1 MTSYLAKVVLFLAV
15 PLAVADSPK
24 AMVDPAPSLLTITG
38 HTGHEPSSPKNDADM
53 PNNNEEWEKKR
64 KKRERMRRQGT
75 ENIEDGQVAGGIDR
89 VEKDEDDALANLKA
103 SRQEAERK
111 AKEAQEKIAEAK
123 RQEEATKRKEQE
135 ALDKAKKSHEQ
146 KIDAINKDFNK
157 ELEDAAGTDVGGGEP
172 TKLATE
178 GTTKKGGDEPTNPT
192 PTAPDQTNKDDS
204 KKPLVPK
211 VGDAIKDM
219 GNKIK
224 KHKPSKMDHIR
235 ALVVFGC
242 IITFMLIF
250 GGLMLCAMYAVLKIL
265 QPKRPKTEEEAK
277 AIIDDLKKQRDAL
290 LDRDSELQKQVETVQ
305 EKIDEQR
312 HKREEE
318 QREAG
323 GDAPD
328 TESPPVPRRLT
339 RRESVGQQ
347 PFLNPDGTYTMPDIS
362 QFAENERLKS
372 MQEAFAPILDKREKI
387 KDALMDRKE
396 VAVQKAHDILV
407 AELKDAY
414 EDVREASLQT
424 SNPTQMLLGV
434 ADLPPIALL
443 LAGMCVP
450 MQLKSLLWFTMLDL
464 TIKAILFLLTLIAL
478 YTEYGVKCLSV
489 MRDAGLQQWL
499 LGEATGEVGKRHW
512 VYPWME
518 VDAASLFLQI
528 LIRFAIMRLVNL
540 TLQEVD
546 DANEE
551 HQQVPESDNL
561 LEAFQHLVDHAL
573 SSCGTTMLCY
583 DRVVSSWPFWLL
595 NFIAFFDFSWQIY
608 GLTFLFN
615 TPNYE
620 CQATLMR
627 TVFRVRAV
635 TFMLF
640 LTWHVGVLLNAAM
653 SMMVHSQSFTN
664 TVVSI
669 ARKFDED
676 FSPPW
681 LPICTILVRAF
692 FARDQTDLDK
702 MELRILRAQKRKLE
716 HRQRLSMKRQEE
728 LSKQE
733 QNLDEQLQTISEK
746 QRETLADGD
755 KNLQA
760 QFLDEHRKKIE
771 GIFNKVDVIMKT
783 VKENQAR
790 ANAAEAMLQ
799 EGAAAAQ
806 STAQAAA
813 SSGAAQAQ
821 ALRQQTGQMQ

>member
-1 MTSYLAKVVLFLAV
+1 MTSQLAKVILFVAL
-15 PLAVADSPK
+15 PLAAANSPK
-24 AMVDPAPSLLTITG
+24 VVVDPTVDSVPSLLSITG
-38 HTGHEPSSPKNDADM
+38 HFPDLDRPTKQSGSDPELQ
-53 PNNNEEWEKKR
+53 KK
-64 KKRERMRRQGT
+64 EQ
-75 ENIEDGQVAGGIDR
+75 
-89 VEKDEDDALANLKA
+89 DEDNALENLKKTSQA
-103 SRQEAERK
+103 AEKERIEAEKRLQK
-111 AKEAQEKIAEAK
+111 AKQQEQQALENTKKI
-123 RQEEATKRKEQE
+123 
-135 ALDKAKKSHEQ
+135 HEQ
-146 KIDAINKDFNK
+146 KLEALNKDFDK
-157 ELEDAAGTDVGGGEP
+157 EIQEAVGTHSGATQSTN
-172 TKLATE
+172 TKPETE
-178 GTTKKGGDEPTNPT
+178 GRTKKGGTEPTKSHATTQPSNPQAT
-192 PTAPDQTNKDDS
+192 PIKQQTDPEG
-204 KKPLVPK
+204 KPLVPAA
-211 VGDAIKDM
+211 GDAVVKAGGDIGKA
-219 GNKIK
+219 IK

-235 ALVVFGC
+235 ALVVFAC
-242 IITFMLIF
+242 ILTFMLII
-250 GGLMLCAMYAVLKIL
+250 GGVMLCVMYAVLKFL

-290 LDRDSELQKQVETVQ
+290 LERDQELQKQVEDVQ

-312 HKREEE
+312 HH
-318 QREAG
+318 REAQQG
-323 GDAPD
+323 GEEGTNPDSEAPA
-328 TESPPVPRRLT
+328 SVPRRLT

-362 QFAENERLKS
+362 QFAENERLRS
-372 MQEAFAPILDKREKI
+372 MKEAFSPILDKREKI
-387 KDALMDRKE
+387 RDALLDRKE

-464 TIKAILFLLTLIAL
+464 TIKMILFILTIVAL
-478 YTEYGVKCLSV
+478 WTEYGVKCLSV
-489 MRDAGLQQWL
+489 MRDAGLQQWI

-518 VDAASLFLQI
+518 VDAASLFVQI
-528 LIRFAIMRLVNL
+528 MIRFAIMRLVNM

-551 HQQVPESDNL
+551 QQKVPESENL

-733 QNLDEQLQTISEK
+733 QNLDEQLQAIAEK
-746 QRETLADGD
+746 QRETMGSGD
-755 KNLQA
+755 TNLQA

-790 ANAAEAMLQ
+790 ANAAEAMIAEGAVAASQ
-799 EGAAAAQ
+799 GAAAAQ
-806 STAQAAA
+806 SA
-813 SSGAAQAQ
+813 SSAAGSAVTSSSQGIKQ
-821 ALRQQTGQMQ
+821 ALLEQTRKSQPQ